1 MFLLLLALS
10 VGLSSAISISVYLMS
25 VGESGRPCVVSF
37 IKETKKVVVM
47 CTRPIQLTR
56 INKLTGQS
64 RIDVVPCGKCEE
76 CRGFKRSE
84 FAALSIHQAL
94 VSGTLFFFTLTYD
107 DAHVPISITELGPD
121 NLPERFLGFDIGV
134 NSKIPIEWWYFDNKF
149 HNHFF
154 EKDGLAYA
162 CSLRREDVKNW
173 IKTFRVKWL
182 REKGVSANFKYAFFG
197 ELGEFHGRPHY
208 HGLFFGLTAEMANM
222 LAVLWR
228 EKFGFVYCVPPD
240 YRQLSADEI
249 GAVSNY
255 VSKYISKGINSRF
268 EWLTPYI
275 EKPRKICSQNF
286 GSFSE
291 DEIKRLR
298 AFYDGHD
305 LKHLP
310 LKLFLEQLSS
320 RRSSLQIAGRSYP
333 LPQSLKNKLFYDGF
347 TERSYTRDSK
357 QSPGQIEL
365 YTVRSPRKTQIS
377 AMVSKFTRDK
387 HNSSIDD
394 KLRQNSLSDS
404 VEDNRRVIRQIL
416 MDEQNA
422 LQGREELAKKNLL
435 TNLKSQKDGQ

>member
-1 MFLLLLALS
+1 
-10 VGLSSAISISVYLMS
+10 
-25 VGESGRPCVVSF
+25 
-37 IKETKKVVVM
+37 M
-47 CTRPIQLTR
+47 CTHPIQLTR
-56 INKLTGQS
+56 VNKLTGQS
-64 RIDVVPCGKCEE
+64 RIDVVPCGKCAE

-94 VSGTLFFFTLTYD
+94 VFGTLFFFTLTYD

-121 NLPERFLGFDIGV
+121 NLPERFLGFDIGA
-134 NSKIPIEWWYFDNKF
+134 NSEIPIEWWYFDKKF
-149 HNHFF
+149 HNHCF

-182 REKGVSANFKYAFFG
+182 REKGVSPNFKYAFFG
-197 ELGEFHGRPHY
+197 ELGELHGRPHY
-208 HGLFFGLTAEMANM
+208 HGLFYGLTAEMANM
-222 LAVLWR
+222 LAILWR

-291 DEIKRLR
+291 DEIKCLR

-305 LKHLP
+305 LKHLS

-333 LPQSLKNKLFYDGF
+333 LPQSLKNKLFYDGY
-347 TERSYTRDSK
+347 TEKTYTRVSK
-357 QSPGQIEL
+357 SDPGKIEL
-365 YTVRSPRKTQIS
+365 YTVRSPRKSQVS
-377 AMVSKFTRDK
+377 AMVSSFTRSQ
-387 HNSSIDD
+387 HNTFIDR
-394 KLRQNSLSDS
+394 KLRPDT
-404 VEDNRRVIRQIL
+404 RQDFFKGSRSYLQELCNI
-416 MDEQNA
+416 EQSIT
-422 LQGREELAKKNLL
+422 QGREELAQKNLL
-435 TNLKSQKDGQ
+435 TNLKTQRDGQ